1 MKQIILTCLI
11 AYGLSFAFL
20 PGVCEVGDAKKERFE
35 KTVEYEL
42 MKECMNGSFGTQGV
56 SGYNEKLEYCSCLI
70 GALRC
75 YFGSIEKLNEAD
87 QKKLEKATN
96 LAKKCHDKS
105 K

>member
-11 AYGLSFAFL
+11 ACGLSFAFL

-70 GALRC
+70 GALHC
-75 YFGSIEKLNEAD
+75 YFGSIEKLNDSILASND
-87 QKKLEKATN
+87 VKKSYT
-96 LAKKCHDKS
+96 
-105 K
+105 

>member
-1 MKQIILTCLI
+1 MKQSTLTWLI
-11 AYGLSFAFL
+11 AWGLSFAFR
-20 PGVCEVGDAKKERFE
+20 PGAWEVGDAKKERFE

-70 GALRC
+70 GALHC
-75 YFGSIEKLNEAD
+75 YFGSIEKLNEAG
-87 QKKLEKATN
+87 QKKLKKATN
-96 LAKKCHDKS
+96 LAKKCYDKS